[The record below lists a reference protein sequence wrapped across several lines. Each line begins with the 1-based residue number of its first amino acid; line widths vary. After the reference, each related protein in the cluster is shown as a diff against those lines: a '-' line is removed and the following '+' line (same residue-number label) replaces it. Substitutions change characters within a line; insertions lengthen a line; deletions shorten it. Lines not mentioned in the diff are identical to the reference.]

1 MGTPFK
7 CIVNDGIWDW
17 NPCSLPPVAL
27 GQNSRRGT
35 SLAPGPPRTVR
46 EHEGLEV
53 PPPIKSQRAKRTKAI
68 YYNLIFALS
77 GRLRNP
83 SYISLVLWEIQN
95 TLVSWEHHLTWHVT
109 TSIDHCGFLLSL
121 FSFFFFNSAVSIP
134 AAICSLHLQ
143 PALRSSS
150 PSEHTCARPRINPR
164 PCRQGHLALLRWQ
177 MHL

>member
-109 TSIDHCGFLLSL
+109 ISIDHFGFLLSL
-121 FSFFFFNSAVSIP
+121 FSFFFLTQQFPFQLPYVHSTSNLP
-134 AAICSLHLQ
+134 WGLRPHLST
-143 PALRSSS
+143 PVRV
-150 PSEHTCARPRINPR
+150 H
-164 PCRQGHLALLRWQ
+164 G
-177 MHL
+177 